1 VTFPFHVVR
10 PQQLDLFKRDVG
22 PYLADTY
29 ERWLNH
35 DQVATA
41 RRRAETA
48 VEVEVDAR
56 AGNAAG
62 LRMLLDFVRR

>member
-1 VTFPFHVVR
+1 MTFPFHVVR

-29 ERWLNH
+29 ERWLNL

-41 RRRAETA
+41 RRRGETA
-48 VEVEVDAR
+48 IGVAVDAR
-56 AGNAAG
+56 ADNAAG
-62 LRMLLDFVRR
+62 LRMLLDFVKR

>member
-1 VTFPFHVVR
+1 MTFPFHVVR

-29 ERWLNH
+29 ERWLNL

-41 RRRAETA
+41 RRRGEAA
-48 VEVEVDAR
+48 IGVNAR

-62 LRMLLDFVRR
+62 PRMLLDFVKR